1 MLAIGLIL
9 ALFIAYEFLFTGL
22 SESRSQRAQLAQ
34 FDQRLRTGTFDN
46 PSAAVPSGPVA
57 LLEIPVLGT
66 RQIVSEGSSPSDLR
80 DGPGH
85 LPGTPLPGEFGNAVV
100 LGHNHLYGGPFG
112 GLHTLVPGDQIIAVT
127 GQGRFLYLVTDVQ
140 TVSGGQRDVVGASA
154 DSRLT
159 LVTSSSVGSSARLAV
174 TAQLDGDPVA
184 IPKRPQTTAGR
195 DELGTTGD
203 ILGLPLAVIWR
214 GVLAGTLFA
223 ATRLYRRWPRTA
235 AYVITTPII
244 LMALWLL
251 FRSLDLLLPGTL

>member
-1 MLAIGLIL
+1 M
-9 ALFIAYEFLFTGL
+9 
-22 SESRSQRAQLAQ
+22 
-34 FDQRLRTGTFDN
+34 
-46 PSAAVPSGPVA
+46 
-57 LLEIPVLGT
+57 
-66 RQIVSEGSSPSDLR
+66 
-80 DGPGH
+80 
-85 LPGTPLPGEFGNAVV
+85 

-184 IPKRPQTTAGR
+184 IPKRPQATAGR

-203 ILGLPLAVIWR
+203 ILGLPLAVIW
-214 GVLAGTLFA
+214 GAVLAGALFA